1 MQSLKTIVRSITPQ
15 PLYAAYAALRRIFMR
30 IKYSS
35 MVYPLCNIFGCPF
48 CGHQYRKFLADGST
62 ESVWK
67 KLQIVGGGYRDN
79 ARCLWCHSVDRQ
91 RLMYYYIKERTD
103 LLSGKKKLL
112 HIAPEKNIGR
122 ILQKYI
128 GQNFISGDI
137 NPDRDLVKEYIDI
150 RDIHY
155 PDDSFDAIICSN
167 VLEHIL
173 EDQKAMGELYRVL
186 APGGLAM
193 FLTPVSLKLE
203 TTFEDWSVTTE
214 EARLH
219 VFGQKD
225 HVRVYAK
232 DFKNRLESAGFRMT
246 VIDPV
251 KEFGEEITRY
261 FAFFKGEN
269 LYIGS
274 KNKHI

>member
-1 MQSLKTIVRSITPQ
+1 MQSFKTIVKQITPQ
-15 PLYAAYAALRRIFMR
+15 PLYAAYAALWRIFMR

-35 MVYPLCNIFGCPF
+35 AVYPLCNIFGCPF
-48 CGHQYRKFLADGST
+48 CGHQYRKFIADGST
-62 ESVWK
+62 EPVWK
-67 KLQIVGGGYRDN
+67 ELQIVGGGHREN
-79 ARCLWCHSVDRQ
+79 AKCLWCHSSDRE

-103 LLSGKKKLL
+103 LLLGKKKLL

-122 ILQKYI
+122 ILQKCL

-150 RDIHY
+150 RDICY
-155 PDDSFDAIICSN
+155 SDNSFDAIICSN
-167 VLEHIL
+167 ILEHIL
-173 EDQKAMGELYRVL
+173 EDRKAMGELYRVL
-186 APGGLAM
+186 ASGGLAL
-193 FLTPVSLKLE
+193 FLTPISLKLE
-203 TTFEDWSVTTE
+203 TTFEDRSVTTE

-251 KEFGEEITRY
+251 KEFGEEVARY

-269 LYIGS
+269 LYVGF
-274 KNKHI
+274 K